1 MTPGARPAAEDPE
14 ERTPAPQRAGTPEEE
29 PAGGLERSIG
39 AQVKRFRAVLGLT
52 AKDLAERTG
61 LSRAMIS
68 KVESASTS
76 CSLGTLERLADGL
89 GVPVTALFGALEED
103 RELALTRAGE
113 GVVLARGSTPR
124 GHVHTALGV
133 LRDRTD
139 TLEPTLVTITRTA
152 RTAPLVRHPGTEFVH
167 LLEGEMVYRHGTR
180 DHPLLPGDS
189 LLFEA
194 EAPHGPTELVVL
206 PVRFLVVAHRHPP
219 TRVRAE
225 RPG

>member
-1 MTPGARPAAEDPE
+1 MTAGARPRGEDPE
-14 ERTPAPQRAGTPEEE
+14 VGSPVPQRAGIPEEE
-29 PAGGLERSIG
+29 PAGRLERSIG
-39 AQVKRFRAVLGLT
+39 AQVKHFRAVLGLT

-76 CSLGTLERLADGL
+76 CSLRTLERLAEGL
-89 GVPVTALFGALEED
+89 GVPVTALFGTLEED

-113 GVVLARGSTPR
+113 GMVVARGNTPR

-133 LRDRTD
+133 LRDRAD
-139 TLEPTLVTITRTA
+139 ALEPTLVTITRTA
-152 RTAPLVRHPGTEFVH
+152 RPAPLVRHPGTEFVH
-167 LLEGEMVYRHGTR
+167 VLEGEMVYRHGTR

-194 EAPHGPTELVVL
+194 EAPHGPTELVVR
-206 PVRFLVVAHRHPP
+206 PVRFLVVAHRHPH
-219 TRVRAE
+219 
-225 RPG
+225 PG